1 MYHYITHAPR
11 RELNHFSFC
20 FCENVTGSIMAYVF
34 VFHNAVQYLAALQML
49 EQEGLYMHQVLA
61 LEDRIVFVGS
71 PLAVGWYSH
80 LFALHQLPYLME
92 YYVIIPPGPIGSASG
107 SD

>member
-1 MYHYITHAPR
+1 
-11 RELNHFSFC
+11 
-20 FCENVTGSIMAYVF
+20 MAYAF
-34 VFHNAVQYLAALQML
+34 VFHNAAQYLAALEML

-61 LEDRIVFVGS
+61 LEACIVYVGS

-92 YYVIIPPGPIGSASG
+92 YYVILPPGPLGSV
-107 SD
+107 SDSD